1 MSWHYEIGATRW
13 KRHDGKKDVRAH
25 RPPKGWDAY
34 AERVEYHPITGKP
47 LKNPG
52 WWIRETYSGDEA

>member
-13 KRHDGKKDVRAH
+13 KRHDGKKDVREH
-25 RPPKGWDAY
+25 RAPKGWYSY
-34 AERVEYHPITGKP
+34 AERVAFHPITCQP

-52 WWIRETYSGDEA
+52 WWIRETYIGEN